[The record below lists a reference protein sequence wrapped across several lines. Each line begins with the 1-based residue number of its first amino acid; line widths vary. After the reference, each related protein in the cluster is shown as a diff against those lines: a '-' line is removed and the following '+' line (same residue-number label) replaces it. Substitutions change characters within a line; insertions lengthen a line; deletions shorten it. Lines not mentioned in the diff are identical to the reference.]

1 MPGPPVLLQVE
12 QMRYLFWS
20 ICGALFCYVLATKPS
35 SAVGIGGELAVIAYG
50 GVGGLGVA
58 VATGRT
64 LSWSLPF
71 RLFVG
76 IFWTIGMT
84 ALYSFVFG
92 SLSRG
97 LKNEVIFW
105 GLIFGLPAPIICIVR
120 GIPMLW
126 ASRRPG
132 SDPNSK

>member
-50 GVGGLGVA
+50 GVGGFGGA

-64 LSWSLPF
+64 LSWRFPF
-71 RLFVG
+71 RPFLGVFFTICINARYSFLFV
-76 IFWTIGMT
+76 F
-84 ALYSFVFG
+84 FF
-92 SLSRG
+92 
-97 LKNEVIFW
+97 
-105 GLIFGLPAPIICIVR
+105 PCP
-120 GIPMLW
+120 
-126 ASRRPG
+126 
-132 SDPNSK
+132 